1 MWLICTDSKAIITQ
15 AIFPTPPPPTPHL
28 LFSFFISHSL
38 ALRLTPVSVDADIL
52 WAFHN
57 PFDVSPSV
65 VMSLFKGFSVVGSAL
80 AGFFLEHT
88 MPRSA
93 PVAWDVFGGQQAA
106 LAPILA
112 AGIGTGL
119 HGGESCGPESHAPPL
134 VPNWSDKDV
143 TCLLSLCFCSDSAN
157 KESLHSPF
165 LAV

>member
-1 MWLICTDSKAIITQ
+1 MANLHRFKGYYNTGHFSD
-15 AIFPTPPPPTPHL
+15 PPLPL

-106 LAPILA
+106 LAPIRMLASALGFMVARA
-112 AGIGTGL
+112 AGQRVTLHLWYLTGAIKT
-119 HGGESCGPESHAPPL
+119 SPIY
-134 VPNWSDKDV
+134 
-143 TCLLSLCFCSDSAN
+143 CLCTSVQIDSAN
-157 KESLHSPF
+157 KESLYSPL